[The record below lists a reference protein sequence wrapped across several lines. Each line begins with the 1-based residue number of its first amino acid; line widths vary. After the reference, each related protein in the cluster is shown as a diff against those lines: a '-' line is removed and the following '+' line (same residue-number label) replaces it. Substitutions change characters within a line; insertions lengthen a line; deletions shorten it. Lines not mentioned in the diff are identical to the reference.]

1 MSLQVLEEFVVM
13 LGAKVDTEKVKSF
26 SDALAKVASVGA
38 IVVGALKS
46 VSLAAWGFADGYIRR
61 ADELSKANSGLFK
74 ITKEQVEMSKKYE
87 EGMGK
92 LGKMIESVKI
102 RVAFGFLPTMLEMV
116 KTFNDFLDANK
127 DLIAN
132 GIVKLLEVVSK
143 LSQVINNTVRFIVK
157 IIEATIGWKGA
168 LIVLIGVFV
177 WLKRAMLLAFVTNP
191 IFWVI
196 AAIGIL
202 LLLIDD
208 FMTYLDGGE
217 SQFGEFWG
225 SMIGWVKDNE
235 DALRSLWEMLKTG
248 ITYLVEFGTYV
259 TKYFGGAFLDS
270 LQVIMNVLQLVYGL
284 FTGNTELMSEA
295 WSNMI
300 DNLIS
305 MFKNYAMLFEP
316 IARLITTAMTKAWD
330 AIVSYVTNKITQL
343 ISAIKGFVSSIGDA
357 LSNVFDI
364 VTAPFARAFD
374 WIANKF
380 GSLGG
385 LISGAVSGA
394 RNLVGMGGAATV
406 SNTVNSGG
414 NMTVN
419 APISVTSNDPI
430 RAASAT
436 QSGLETTLLNT
447 AQRNMYSRS
456 KL

>member
-1 MSLQVLEEFVVM
+1 MVLEDFLVM
-13 LGAKVDTEKVKSF
+13 LGVQADTEQVENFGS
-26 SDALAKVASVGA
+26 ALSKVATIGA
-38 IVVGALKS
+38 VVVGALKA
-46 VSLAAWGFADGYIRR
+46 VSLAAWNFADSYIRR
-61 ADELSKANSGLFK
+61 AEELSQANSDLFT
-74 ITKEQVEMSKKYE
+74 ITKDQVEMSKKYE

-92 LGKMIESVKI
+92 LGKIIESVKVK
-102 RVAFGFLPTMLEMV
+102 VAFGFLPTMMEMV
-116 KTFNDFLDANK
+116 DTFNEFLDANK

-132 GIVKLLEVVSK
+132 GILKLLDAISK
-143 LSQVINNTVRFIVK
+143 ISQVVNNTVRFIVK
-157 IIEATIGWKGA
+157 VIEATIGWKGA
-168 LIVLIGVFV
+168 LVGLVAILAVV
-177 WLKRAMLLAFVTNP
+177 KRAMILAFVTNP
-191 IFWVI
+191 VTWII
-196 AAIGIL
+196 AAIAGL
-202 LLLIDD
+202 MLLIDD

-330 AIVSYVTNKITQL
+330 AIVSYVTNRITQL

-374 WIANKF
+374 WITNKF
-380 GSLGG
+380 SGIGSF
-385 LISGAVSGA
+385 ISGAVNGA
-394 RNLVGMGGAATV
+394 KSLVGGSASSV
-406 SNTVNSGG
+406 SNNTTNNGG
-414 NMTVN
+414 SVTIH
-419 APISVTSNDPI
+419 APISVSSNDPV
-430 RAASAT
+430 RAGQAT
-436 QSGLETTLLNT
+436 QSGLVNVLNT
-447 AQRNMYSRS
+447 AQRNMSS
-456 KL
+456 GVKL